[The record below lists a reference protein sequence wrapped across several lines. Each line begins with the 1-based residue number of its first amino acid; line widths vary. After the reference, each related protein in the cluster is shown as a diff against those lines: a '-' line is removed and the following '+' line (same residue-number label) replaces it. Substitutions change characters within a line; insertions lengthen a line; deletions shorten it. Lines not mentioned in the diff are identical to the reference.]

1 MSKQVKV
8 RFNLQGN
15 AAGGETIWAEQV
27 GENLY
32 RLLNIPFYAT
42 GYAVGD
48 IVRCIPRGGWSEVV
62 GMEHDSGNGTIRIYF
77 ANSES
82 PEAQEVLNELVSVSC
97 EYERAS
103 SMLVAVSV
111 PSTIE
116 VPFSQLSNYL
126 NSTSDD
132 LVIGWEVGKQPRQD
146 TVSSS

>member
-1 MSKQVKV
+1 MGKQIKV

-15 AAGGETIWAEQV
+15 LASGETMWAEQV
-27 GENLY
+27 GEDLY
-32 RLLNIPFYAT
+32 RILNIPFYAI
-42 GYAVGD
+42 GYAAGD
-48 IVRCIPRGGWSEVV
+48 IVRCITHNEWPEVV

-82 PEAQEVLNELVSVSC
+82 PEAQEVLNELVSVGC

-103 SMLVAVSV
+103 SKLVAVSI
-111 PSTIE
+111 PPTME

-132 LVIGWEVGKQPRQD
+132 IVIGWEVGKKPKHNPRP
-146 TVSSS
+146 